1 MPNIRNPH
9 PKELDGVSTKF
20 VGHTPRE
27 RGNAVQ
33 ELFDSSGIETNYGK
47 GNDLPELE
55 EEIKTKQ
62 I

>member
-47 GNDLPELE
+47 GNDLPE
-55 EEIKTKQ
+55 
-62 I
+62 